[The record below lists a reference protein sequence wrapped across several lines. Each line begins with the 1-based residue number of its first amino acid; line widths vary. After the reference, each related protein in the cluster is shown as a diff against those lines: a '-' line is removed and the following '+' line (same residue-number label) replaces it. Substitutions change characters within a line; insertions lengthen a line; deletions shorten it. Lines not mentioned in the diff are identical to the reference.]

1 MKRIETMPFFK
12 SFAPDG
18 AALVDPEA
26 FDRWLEALDQE
37 DLILTP
43 GDAKAREQALA
54 DSVQGKT
61 LDLEKAMRQW

>member
-26 FDRWLEALDQE
+26 FDHWLEALDQGDLVLGDE
-37 DLILTP
+37 D
-43 GDAKAREQALA
+43 AQAREEALVEA
-54 DSVQGKT
+54 ARGEA
-61 LDLEKAMRQW
+61 LDLREAMKQW